1 MRFLIAR
8 SILCLVILLFF
19 SICVGGRE
27 SEAASVLIVGDT
39 QYKPVADV
47 VDVIKGTLKS
57 PPKTY
62 KTADIRG
69 KLTPIASRE
78 GATLVIALGKDAL
91 DEALKLPSSVTV
103 VYGLVLAPP
112 HITRANTTGV
122 YMATPAIEYINISRR
137 YLPGLKRLSLIG
149 SHDMLRVLDGK
160 SYWQVAS
167 FQVGNTAQLFKSVNE
182 LDNCNAMVLL
192 PDGDLLNPSVLER
205 MHLLA
210 YRKNVPLLG
219 ISESNVRQGS
229 LFALVFDPASLGRQ
243 IGERAAALLSGA
255 DVASIPPSPPQRFNL
270 FVNVSTARKVGVSI
284 PDEMIRIAKK
294 IYE

>member
-8 SILCLVILLFF
+8 SILRLVILLFF

>member
-8 SILCLVILLFF
+8 SILCLLILLFF